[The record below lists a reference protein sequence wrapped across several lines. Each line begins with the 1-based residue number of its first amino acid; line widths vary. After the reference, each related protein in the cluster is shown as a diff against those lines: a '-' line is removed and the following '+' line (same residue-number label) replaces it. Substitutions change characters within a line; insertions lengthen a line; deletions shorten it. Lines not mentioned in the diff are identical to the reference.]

1 MKFLAC
7 RSLNLGSF
15 SQTNIYAES
24 TSGSSSPVAPAID
37 WSQKNKEYIA
47 SVKAEITMLVRKNFA
62 KTLQGLMQHGLRDC
76 STKNTSLVPF
86 IGCMLPFSQP
96 QHRPD
101 DVHDDR
107 GGQQMHVWE
116 LILEYYHIKNG
127 DRFNETP
134 ARKLSESFNLDIMG
148 MASQSTSNNKHTMLT
163 AIGSI
168 IAIHAPYK
176 RSYNS
181 HFKAFISAGLK

>member
-1 MKFLAC
+1 M
-7 RSLNLGSF
+7 
-15 SQTNIYAES
+15 ES
-24 TSGSSSPVAPAID
+24 TSGSSSPVASAIMN
-37 WSQKNKEYIA
+37 QKNKEYIA
-47 SVKAEITMLVRKNFA
+47 SVKAEITTLVRKNLA
-62 KTLQGLMQHGLRDC
+62 ITLKGLMQHGLRDDN
-76 STKNTSLVPF
+76 TANTSLVPF
-86 IGCMLPFSQP
+86 IGCMLPFSQSH
-96 QHRPD
+96 HRRD
-101 DVHDDR
+101 EASDER
-107 GGQQMHVWE
+107 NNQQMHVWE

-127 DRFNETP
+127 DQFNETP

-148 MASQSTSNNKHTMLT
+148 MASQTSSNKHTMLT